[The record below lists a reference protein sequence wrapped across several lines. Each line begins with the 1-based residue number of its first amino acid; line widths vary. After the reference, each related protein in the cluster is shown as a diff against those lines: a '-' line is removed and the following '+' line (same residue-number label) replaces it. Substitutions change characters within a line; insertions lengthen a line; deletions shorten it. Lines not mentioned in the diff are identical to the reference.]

1 MFQEFFG
8 RQLELVKQK
17 QYVNIW
23 MHEYMNGYMNVYMN
37 GFKRINE
44 KKIPKRTTIVCQ
56 KIIMFVMK
64 IMRILKKKIGVNC
77 KGIQ

>member
-37 GFKRINE
+37 GFKRINK

-64 IMRILKKKIGVNC
+64 NMKKKKKKNWSEL
-77 KGIQ
+77 

>member
-44 KKIPKRTTIVCQ
+44 KKIPKRTTIVFWE
-56 KIIMFVMK
+56 IIMFVMK
-64 IMRILKKKIGVNC
+64 IMRILKKNWGEL
-77 KGIQ
+77 